1 VAYTQKENAIRWR
14 LLLGTVRRFVWC
26 VFRPGYVK
34 KQLASRK
41 GECKRCGA
49 CCYLAWKCPYFT
61 VKDGLPSCAVYNKFR
76 FPNCTK
82 FPIDHYD
89 IADRNAV
96 SPNTQCGYYWNET
109 AESQPV

>member
-1 VAYTQKENAIRWR
+1 MKKTNVIRWR
-14 LLLGTVRRFVWC
+14 LLIGTIRRFVWS

-34 KQLASRK
+34 RQLASRQ
-41 GECKRCGA
+41 GECSRCGV
-49 CCYLAWKCPYFT
+49 CCHLAWKCGCHEI
-61 VKDGLPSCAVYNKFR
+61 KDGLPSCSIYNVFR

-96 SPNTQCGYYWNET
+96 SPDTRCGYYWKDATED
-109 AESQPV
+109 PVVQA